1 MMKVWH
7 VFYILCSILI
17 LLSGCAQQEKV
28 KQPKK
33 QAIPETNEYGG
44 IQLTK
49 VGQEIKQ
56 KNWGTL
62 KLEQIKHVNET
73 FTVGTMK
80 IHVEN
85 VRVITLSNLESET
98 KETLKMYTKLTP
110 EEVQRRLG
118 ETLER
123 TEAELYASLSG
134 QDIDDTAKY
143 IEITYKVENAG
154 DKEMQFFSMNDVTV
168 NEKQQFHVP
177 AKNFLYAEDTLVGT
191 KSVTREDYSPSETRD
206 GLIGLLL
213 SDPNEK
219 VKTVSFTTD
228 TLAAGDTHEKIAEPQ
243 TFTISL

>member
-1 MMKVWH
+1 MKIRN
-7 VFYILCSILI
+7 VFYMLCSILI
-17 LLSGCAQQEKV
+17 ILSGCAQQEKV

-44 IQLTK
+44 LQLTK

-80 IHVEN
+80 IYVDN
-85 VRVITLSNLESET
+85 VRVITLSNMETDT

-118 ETLER
+118 ETLEQ

-134 QDIDDTAKY
+134 QDIGETAKY

-168 NEKQQFHVP
+168 NETQSFHVP

-191 KSVTREDYSPSETRD
+191 KSVSRVDYNPGEKRD

-228 TLAAGDTHEKIAEPQ
+228 TLAVGDSHEKIAEPQ

>member
-1 MMKVWH
+1 MKVWH

>member
-1 MMKVWH
+1 MKIWN
-7 VFYILCSILI
+7 VFCILCSFVII
-17 LLSGCAQQEKV
+17 LSGCTQQEKV
-28 KQPKK
+28 KQPRK
-33 QAIPETNEYGG
+33 QAIPETDEYGG

-49 VGQEIKQ
+49 VGQEIKE

-62 KLEQIKHVNET
+62 TLEQIKHVNET

-80 IHVEN
+80 IYVEN
-85 VRVITLSNLESET
+85 VRVITLSNMESET

-118 ETLER
+118 ETLEQ

-134 QDIDDTAKY
+134 QDIGDTAKY
-143 IEITYKVENAG
+143 LEITYKVENAG

-177 AKNFLYAEDTLVGT
+177 TKNFLYAEDTLVGT
-191 KSVTREDYSPSETRD
+191 KSVTREDYSSGETRE

-213 SDPNEK
+213 SDNNEK
-219 VKTVSFTTD
+219 VKTISFTTD
-228 TLAAGDTHEKIAEPQ
+228 ILAIGDIHEKIAEPQ

>member
-1 MMKVWH
+1 MKIWN
-7 VFYILCSILI
+7 VFCILCSFVII
-17 LLSGCAQQEKV
+17 LSGCTQQERV

-33 QAIPETNEYGG
+33 QAIPETDEYGG

-49 VGQEIKQ
+49 VGQEIKE

-62 KLEQIKHVNET
+62 TLEQIKHVNET
-73 FTVGTMK
+73 FIVGTMK
-80 IHVEN
+80 IYVEN
-85 VRVITLSNLESET
+85 VRVITLSNMEPET

-110 EEVQRRLG
+110 EEVQHRLG
-118 ETLER
+118 ETLEQ

-134 QDIDDTAKY
+134 QDIGDTAKY
-143 IEITYKVENAG
+143 LEITYKVENAG

-177 AKNFLYAEDTLVGT
+177 TKNFLYAEDTLVGT
-191 KSVTREDYSPSETRD
+191 KSVTREDYSSGETRE

-213 SDPNEK
+213 SDNNEK
-219 VKTVSFTTD
+219 VKTISFTTD
-228 TLAAGDTHEKIAEPQ
+228 ILAIGDIHEKIAEPQ

>member
-1 MMKVWH
+1 MKIWN
-7 VFYILCSILI
+7 VFCILCSFVIV
-17 LLSGCAQQEKV
+17 LSGCAQHEKV

-49 VGQEIKQ
+49 VGQEIKE

-80 IHVEN
+80 IYVEN
-85 VRVITLSNLESET
+85 VRVITLSNMEDET
-98 KETLKMYTKLTP
+98 KETLEMYTKLSP

-118 ETLER
+118 ETLDQK
-123 TEAELYASLSG
+123 EAEWYASLSG
-134 QDIDDTAKY
+134 QDIGDTAKY
-143 IEITYKVENAG
+143 VEITYKVENTG
-154 DKEMQFFSMNDVTV
+154 DKEMQFFSMNDVTI
-168 NEKQQFHVP
+168 NETQQFHVP
-177 AKNFLYAEDTLVGT
+177 AQNFLYAEDTFVGT
-191 KSVTREDYSPSETRD
+191 KNVTREDYSSGEIRE

-213 SDPNEK
+213 SDNNEK
-219 VKTVSFTTD
+219 IKRISFTTD
-228 TLAAGDTHEKIAEPQ
+228 VLATGDTHEKIAEPQ